1 MDDLCALIGLA
12 LDKDP
17 NLAVRSGSATKK
29 IVREESRL
37 IPRISHPF
45 SLLEYSNVPR
55 SVAEKAQ
62 TYSHEL
68 VEGSKDGSLFIGS
81 FWIRNRDSSV
91 PVDIAKVALDDL
103 DGAGVQHLVI
113 FWTSILLSPC

>member
-17 NLAVRSGSATKK
+17 NFSVRSGSATKE

-37 IPRISHPF
+37 ILRVSHPL

-68 VEGSKDGSLFIGS
+68 VVSSEDGSLFIWS
-81 FWIRNRDSSV
+81 FWIGHWNSGV

-103 DGAGVQHLVI
+103 NGAGVHHLVV
-113 FWTSILLSPC
+113 FWTSILLSSC